1 MLILESVFYL
11 KNGISINELSFIQ
24 KHDDMFYIESVDK
37 NQEKR
42 YSFDGDSLL
51 EEIDLQ
57 LVSLYDRFRD
67 LFLLIKISIILSI
80 VFYLILYVMLDMIRT
95 VL

>member
-67 LFLLIKISIILSI
+67 LFFITKISIILSI

>member
-67 LFLLIKISIILSI
+67 LFFIDKNTIKI
-80 VFYLILYVMLDMIRT
+80 
-95 VL
+95 

>member
-1 MLILESVFYL
+1 
-11 KNGISINELSFIQ
+11 
-24 KHDDMFYIESVDK
+24 MFYIESVDK

-67 LFLLIKISIILSI
+67 LFFIDKNQYY
-80 VFYLILYVMLDMIRT
+80 FE
-95 VL
+95 

>member
-67 LFLLIKISIILSI
+67 LFFCVKISIILSI

>member
-1 MLILESVFYL
+1 MLILERVFYL
-11 KNGISINELSFIQ
+11 QNGTSINELTFM
-24 KHDDMFYIESVDK
+24 KKCDDMFYIESINK
-37 NQEKR
+37 NQEKS
-42 YSFDGDSLL
+42 YFFDGDSLL

-67 LFLLIKISIILSI
+67 LFFFVKISIILSI

>member
-67 LFLLIKISIILSI
+67 LFFIDKNQYYFEYSILPN
-80 VFYLILYVMLDMIRT
+80 FM
-95 VL
+95 